1 MGDTDLIVEVLGSA
15 TFFVVVVVDCLVLL
29 RVSFFFF
36 FLLSSTERVCLLRVC
51 HFFDCLV
58 LNS

>member
-36 FLLSSTERVCLLRVC
+36 FY
-51 HFFDCLV
+51 CLV
-58 LNS
+58 LNGCVCYGCVIFLTV